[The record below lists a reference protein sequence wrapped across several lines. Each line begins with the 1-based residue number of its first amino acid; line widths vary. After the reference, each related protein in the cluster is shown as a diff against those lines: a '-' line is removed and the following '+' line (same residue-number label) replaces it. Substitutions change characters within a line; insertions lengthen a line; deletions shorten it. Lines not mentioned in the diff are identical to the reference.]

1 MPTKS
6 SLKHYECRIARHI
19 LLKMNWLM
27 HIIIL
32 QVLLGQVLSNLTCTN
47 IKNIDKCSC
56 KHDLY
61 GEDIEVECGLSTL
74 ELNLMESIIKIEC
87 NSDQTK
93 WEQNFGQIDINKLH
107 YAKCL
112 LSDSGIN
119 QTISTLGIN
128 KIQSLKLVSMRLN
141 GSLENTYL
149 SNLESVETLD
159 ITLTKL
165 ILTNESFEGTPRLT
179 KLYLREN
186 YIEDIPAGVFKPLT
200 LLQILDLGD
209 NKITKINSDLFYGIP
224 LKRLNLD
231 TNYLTSLD
239 LNSQSLNNLD
249 VANNRITS
257 LTVGRLNQLLNI
269 SLNKNI
275 LVTMPDQTFKNTS
288 LVSIRFSYG
297 NFTTIPQRFLTNLDR
312 LLNVYL
318 TSLNIEKVPEN
329 MIWDSQNITNL
340 SLASNRLKEL
350 PVMFFRDA
358 RKLKLLDLSKNQ
370 IENINHE
377 LLGPLINLETL
388 DLSNNLIIKIN
399 NYSLKHLR
407 NLKYLN
413 LERNKIT
420 NINREAL
427 NVPKLKTLKLA
438 YNKISNLTPN
448 NVFSL
453 YYLDQV
459 ETIDLSNNFINCID
473 PGWVNLIKLINI
485 NLSSNNFTVL
495 RIQDIQY
502 INEIVKTNLN
512 NNPLEVI
519 DLSNLEIFAKAQS
532 PPYNFWNNRQINLSS
547 DKFICDC
554 RNYEY
559 ARFLHNQMPKIV
571 YKYLQIEQKLICN
584 DGLGTEFSNLNIES
598 LTCDWK
604 IFEDVDKTDCFE
616 CECTYRPHDK
626 SALMNCSN
634 RNLIVAPEVII
645 SSRNVNYTELNLR
658 NNSITKLP
666 NYENLN
672 IKKLNIGYNNLNT
685 INITQLPKYLT
696 ELHLEHNNLTMIS
709 ETNLTNI
716 LPNLNNLT
724 MNSNSWI
731 CDCNAKNTI
740 NFIHK
745 YSSKIFDLANITCD
759 QSSTLLQTLT
769 EKEVCQEELNT
780 DMITV
785 SMFLAVLSSVFSLGL
800 LWMLYSNNKTKIKIW
815 LYSYNITW
823 PISEESLDL
832 DKKYDAFIS
841 YSHMDIEL
849 VEKHL
854 VPGLEGGSS
863 PFKLCL
869 HYRDWV
875 VGEWIPNQI
884 ARSVDESRRTIIV
897 LSQNYLKSVWGRTE
911 FRTAYSSAL
920 NERRSRLIVILYN
933 DISEKDLDSELEAY
947 LSMNTYIKWG
957 DRWFWEKLRYALP
970 HRPAT
975 KKNTRAKI
983 IVPDKLNSVRLT

>member
-1 MPTKS
+1 
-6 SLKHYECRIARHI
+6 
-19 LLKMNWLM
+19 MNSLM

-32 QVLLGQVLSNLTCTN
+32 QVLLGQVLSNLTCTS

-61 GEDIEVECGLSTL
+61 GDDIEVECGLSTL

-87 NSDQTK
+87 NSDQTQ
-93 WEQNFGQIDINKLH
+93 WEQIFGRIDINELRFTQ
-107 YAKCL
+107 CL
-112 LSDSGIN
+112 LSDTGIN
-119 QTISTLGIN
+119 QTISTLGIY
-128 KIQSLKLVSMRLN
+128 KVQSLKLVAMRLD

-149 SNLESVETLD
+149 SKLESVETLH

-186 YIEDIPAGVFKPLT
+186 YIEDIPTGVFKPLT
-200 LLQILDLGD
+200 HLEILDLGD
-209 NKITKINSDLFYGIP
+209 NEITKLNSDLFYGIP

-239 LNSQSLNNLD
+239 LNSQSLKYLD

-257 LTVGRLNQLLNI
+257 LTVGRLNQLISI

-288 LVSIRFSYG
+288 LMSIKFSYG
-297 NFTTIPQRFLTNLDR
+297 NFTTIPQRFLTNLDG

-329 MIWDSQNITNL
+329 MIWDSQNIANL
-340 SLASNRLKEL
+340 SLASNRLNEL

-377 LLGPLINLETL
+377 LLTPLINLETL
-388 DLSNNLIIKIN
+388 DLSNNLIIQIN
-399 NYSLKHLR
+399 NYSLRHLK

-413 LERNKIT
+413 LERNNIT
-420 NINREAL
+420 NIKREAL
-427 NVPKLKTLKLA
+427 YVPKLKILKLA
-438 YNKISNLTPN
+438 YNKISNLTSN
-448 NVFSL
+448 NLFSL

-473 PGWVNLIKLINI
+473 PGWVRLIMLINI

-502 INEIVKTNLN
+502 INEIAKTNLN

-571 YKYLQIEQKLICN
+571 YMYLQIEQKLICN
-584 DGLGTEFSNLNIES
+584 DGLGTEFSNMNIES
-598 LTCDWK
+598 LTCDWN

-634 RNLIVAPEVII
+634 RNLSLAPKEII
-645 SSRNVNYTELNLR
+645 SSRNVNYVELNLR

-685 INITQLPKYLT
+685 INLTQLPKNLT
-696 ELHLEHNNLTMIS
+696 DLHLEHNNLTMIS
-709 ETNLTNI
+709 EKNLNNT
-716 LPNLNNLT
+716 LPNLNILT

-745 YSSKIFDLANITCD
+745 YSSKIFDLFSITCN
-759 QSSTLLQTLT
+759 QSSTLLVTLT
-769 EKEVCQEELNT
+769 EEEVCQEELNT
-780 DMITV
+780 AMNITV
-785 SMFLAVLSSVFSLGL
+785 SILIVVLWSGFSLGL
-800 LWMLYSNNKTKIKIW
+800 LWMLY
-815 LYSYNITW
+815 
-823 PISEESLDL
+823 
-832 DKKYDAFIS
+832 
-841 YSHMDIEL
+841 
-849 VEKHL
+849 
-854 VPGLEGGSS
+854 
-863 PFKLCL
+863 
-869 HYRDWV
+869 
-875 VGEWIPNQI
+875 
-884 ARSVDESRRTIIV
+884 
-897 LSQNYLKSVWGRTE
+897 
-911 FRTAYSSAL
+911 YSSG
-920 NERRSRLIVILYN
+920 VIR
-933 DISEKDLDSELEAY
+933 
-947 LSMNTYIKWG
+947 G
-957 DRWFWEKLRYALP
+957 V
-970 HRPAT
+970 AT
-975 KKNTRAKI
+975 GEFAPI
-983 IVPDKLNSVRLT
+983 

>member
-1 MPTKS
+1 
-6 SLKHYECRIARHI
+6 
-19 LLKMNWLM
+19 MNWLM

-32 QVLLGQVLSNLTCTN
+32 QVLLGQVLSNFTCTG
-47 IKNIDKCSC
+47 IKNIDKCLC
-56 KHDLY
+56 IDELY
-61 GEDIEVECGLSTL
+61 GENKQV
-74 ELNLMESIIKIEC
+74 KY
-87 NSDQTK
+87 QTR

-107 YAKCL
+107 YEKCL
-112 LSDSGIN
+112 LSDTGIN

-128 KIQSLKLVSMRLN
+128 KVQSLKLVAMRIN

-149 SNLESVETLD
+149 SNLENVETLD

-186 YIEDIPAGVFKPLT
+186 YIEDIPADVFKPLT
-200 LLQILDLGD
+200 ILEILDLGD

-224 LKRLNLD
+224 LKFLSLD

-239 LNSQSLNNLD
+239 LNSQSLNYLD

-288 LVSIRFSYG
+288 LVSIRFSHG

-318 TSLNIEKVPEN
+318 TSLKIEKVPEN
-329 MIWDSQNITNL
+329 MIWGSQNIINF
-340 SLASNRLKEL
+340 SLASNHLNEL

-358 RKLKLLDLSKNQ
+358 RKLTLLDLSKNQ
-370 IENINHE
+370 IKNINHE
-377 LLGPLINLETL
+377 LLKPLENLKTL
-388 DLSNNLIIKIN
+388 DLSNNLIIQIN
-399 NYSLKHLR
+399 NYSLRHLK
-407 NLKYLN
+407 NLKYLD

-420 NINREAL
+420 NIEREAL
-427 NVPKLKTLKLA
+427 NFPKLKTLKLA
-438 YNKISNLTPN
+438 YNKISNLTSN
-448 NVFSL
+448 YSFSL
-453 YYLDQV
+453 YYLDKV
-459 ETIDLSNNFINCID
+459 ETIDLSNNFIDCID
-473 PGWVNLIKLINI
+473 PGWVTLTNLINI

-495 RIQDIQY
+495 RIQDIRY
-502 INEIVKTNLN
+502 INKIAKTNLN

-519 DLSNLEIFAKAQS
+519 DLSNLEIVASAQS
-532 PPYNFWNNRQINLSS
+532 SPYNFWNKRQINLSS

-559 ARFLHNQMPKIV
+559 ARFLHKQMPEMV
-571 YKYLQIEQKLICN
+571 YKYLEIEQNLICN
-584 DGLGTEFSNLNIES
+584 DGLDTEFLSVNIES
-598 LTCDWK
+598 LTCDWN

-645 SSRNVNYTELNLR
+645 SSRNVNYIELNLR

-685 INITQLPKYLT
+685 INMTQLPKYLT

-716 LPNLNNLT
+716 LHNLNNLT

-740 NFIHK
+740 NFIHN

-759 QSSTLLQTLT
+759 QSSTLLHTLT

-785 SMFLAVLSSVFSLGL
+785 TIFLAVLSAAFSLGL

-815 LYSYNITW
+815 LYSHNITW
-823 PISEESLDL
+823 LISEESLDQ
-832 DKKYDAFIS
+832 DKKYDAFLS
-841 YSHMDIEL
+841 FSHLDIEL
-849 VEKHL
+849 VENHL

-863 PFKLCL
+863 PFKLCH

-875 VGEWIPNQI
+875 VGDCVPNQI

-897 LSQNYLKSVWGRTE
+897 LSKNYLKSVWCPIE
-911 FRTAYSSAL
+911 FRVAYSTDL
-920 NERRSRLIVILYN
+920 NECHSRIIIILYN
-933 DISEKDLDSELEAY
+933 DISEKDLNQELKAY
-947 LSMNTYIKWG
+947 LSINTYIKWG
-957 DRWFWEKLRYALP
+957 DRWFWEKLRYALTY
-970 HRPAT
+970 RPAT
-975 KKNTRAKI
+975 KNKNRAKI